1 MGGTSSTQTVVSLR
15 RAFAQGGD
23 GETRH
28 ARAALLLGLGL
39 MLRPPNEESR
49 LDFAQDE
56 ELDWPRLHELRETI
70 SFSPRLIRE
79 IEATAFR
86 RPPWDAEIPW
96 LDEVIGVL
104 YADNLKAASEAALRL
119 IGFGMSSRDALVRA
133 AACLAWCDV
142 TNRLGRAFVRLAR
155 IVRNSDDELA
165 QSIALRGIYREL
177 EPPSSIPG
185 IARFTPG
192 PPSSLETTTGQ
203 AVIVHGTIFKPTGKP
218 IDQWW
223 KPGSGDFHQYL
234 KQGPRPNVY
243 SGNDYFRWSG
253 GWNDYARE
261 EAAEKLI
268 DWLDRR
274 NIDEPDVFAHSH
286 GCNLVMLASAQWK
299 MNKLVLMSC
308 PVHWSLYQPDFANVG
323 EVISIRIKWDL
334 VIMADRGAQRFR
346 DSRIHEEVLPIWFTG
361 HEESRLGSTW
371 KERELDDLL

>member
-1 MGGTSSTQTVVSLR
+1 MGGMSSTQTVESLR
-15 RAFAQGGD
+15 GAFAQGGD

-49 LDFAQDE
+49 LDFAEDE
-56 ELDWPRLHELRETI
+56 ELDWPRLYELREAI
-70 SFSPRLIRE
+70 SFSPRLIHE
-79 IEATAFR
+79 VEGTAFGG
-86 RPPWDAEIPW
+86 PALDADTPR
-96 LDEVIGVL
+96 LDEVMGVL
-104 YADNLKAASEAALRL
+104 FADNLEAASEAALRL
-119 IGFGMSSRDALVRA
+119 IGLGMSSRDALVRA

-142 TNRLGRAFVRLAR
+142 TNRLDRAFVRLAR
-155 IVRNSDDELA
+155 IVRSSDDELA
-165 QSIALRGIYREL
+165 QSIALRGMYREL
-177 EPPSSIPG
+177 EAPSSIPN

-192 PPSSLETTTGQ
+192 PPSSLETTIGQ

-274 NIDEPDVFAHSH
+274 NIDDPDVFAHSH
-286 GCNLVMLASAQWK
+286 GGNVAMLASAQRK

-308 PVHWSLYQPDFANVG
+308 PVHWHLYQPHFANVA
-323 EVISIRIKWDL
+323 EVISIRIKWDM

-346 DSRIHEEVLPIWFTG
+346 DARIHEKVLPIWFTA
-361 HEESRLGSTW
+361 HEESRLASTW
-371 KERELDDLL
+371 EERKLDDLL

>member
-1 MGGTSSTQTVVSLR
+1 MGGTSSTQTVESLR
-15 RAFAQGGD
+15 RAFAQGSD
-23 GETRH
+23 GETRQ

-49 LDFAQDE
+49 LDFAEDQ
-56 ELDWPRLHELRETI
+56 ELDWPRLYELQEAI
-70 SFSPRLIRE
+70 SFSPRLIQE
-79 IEATAFR
+79 IDFAAFR
-86 RPPWDAEIPW
+86 SGVGAKTPR
-96 LDEVIGVL
+96 LDEVMGVL
-104 YADNLKAASEAALRL
+104 YGDNLEEAGIAALRL
-119 IGFGMSSRDALVRA
+119 IGFGMSSRDELVRA
-133 AACLAWCDV
+133 AACLAWFDV
-142 TNRLGRAFVRLAR
+142 TNRLSPLFVRLAR
-155 IVRNSDDELA
+155 IARSSDDELA
-165 QSIALRGIYREL
+165 RSIALHGLYRLL
-177 EPPSSIPG
+177 EVPSSIPS

-203 AVIVHGTIFKPTGKP
+203 AVIVHGTVFKPTGKP

-243 SGNDYFRWSG
+243 SGDDYFRWSG

-286 GCNLVMLASAQWK
+286 GGNVAMLASAQTR

-308 PVHWSLYQPDFANVG
+308 PVHWHLYQPHFDNVG

-346 DSRIHEEVLPIWFTG
+346 HDRIHEEVLPIWFTG

-371 KERELDDLL
+371 EERNLDNLV